1 MLRTASDT
9 GAVLSFWAF
18 FPPRFIFFRQVVPF
32 QKTNGFQHA
41 DARLFLPI
49 FLGFQSTFRLK
60 GGRQH
65 GVSSLLALQT
75 AAACSTFTS
84 TAILLES
91 AIYSVKVKSLL
102 QYLASFRDP
111 GGIRTHGLS
120 LRRTQKAISAELLRS
135 PRKSRKA

>member
-1 MLRTASDT
+1 MLRTESDT
-9 GAVLSFWAF
+9 GALLSFWVFIPPKF
-18 FPPRFIFFRQVVPF
+18 FLFRRVVPF
-32 QKTNGFQHA
+32 QKKNGFQHA

-49 FLGFQSTFRLK
+49 FWGFQSTFRLK

-111 GGIRTHGLS
+111 GGIR
-120 LRRTQKAISAELLRS
+120 S
-135 PRKSRKA
+135 PQPI